1 MYKGKDKEGIKA
13 EKVVDVAPDANRE
26 STEIESDLGVT
37 DVGVT
42 IKESNRNSD
51 AHGDKKKFVIAWIGF
66 GVVLLAAVIIYF
78 VCFHGQG
85 ETRSNGRV
93 SDESVN
99 SQDSQELETDD
110 DHKVDGDEQG
120 ENSQA
125 RDGYSYTP
133 PTYRKILDFDSDDME
148 AALRS
153 QILVLHRSEQSES
166 QEDLSVFTFY
176 RAYTYVTE
184 LYANIL
190 ANYQKNEMII
200 HAMVQGGLA
209 GRMSEY
215 LPEDFS
221 DGSGWE
227 QYFDNGSAIS
237 GNELAEYY
245 HKVFGEAVQHGED
258 MHICGNYHYSEQYN
272 VYYLYMAGCGGHDAM
287 TYKGRMMNFR
297 VEGDIAKVDIFV
309 ASLYDNY
316 APDSYG
322 GQTKSG
328 AFAVLPGKHPDASL
342 SPIIE
347 LESRSLGDF

>member
-26 STEIESDLGVT
+26 SAEIESDLGVT

-78 VCFHGQG
+78 VCLHGQG

-99 SQDSQELETDD
+99 SQDSQELEADD
-110 DHKVDGDEQG
+110 DHKADGDEQG

-190 ANYQKNEMII
+190 TDYQKNEMII
-200 HAMVQGGLA
+200 HAMVQDGLA

-322 GQTKSG
+322 GQTKVALLRFCLANIQTQ
-328 AFAVLPGKHPDASL
+328 AFLLL
-342 SPIIE
+342 S
-347 LESRSLGDF
+347 S